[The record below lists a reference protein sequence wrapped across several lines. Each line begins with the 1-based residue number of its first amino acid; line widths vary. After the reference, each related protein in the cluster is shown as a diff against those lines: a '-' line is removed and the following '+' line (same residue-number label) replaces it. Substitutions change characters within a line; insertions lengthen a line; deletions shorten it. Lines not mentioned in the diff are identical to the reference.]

1 MAKGELYL
9 VGIGL
14 SEGQV
19 SLEAIEALKRADVIY
34 VEGYTSAFP
43 TRVSDY
49 VSRLIGRDV
58 HEVDRRVLE
67 EESGGVVLKNALMGM
82 RVALVAVGDPMMA
95 TTHSALL
102 STASRLGV
110 RVRVINGISII
121 CASMGQAGLSIYK
134 LGPVAT
140 VTYPRMG
147 VLSTRAYEVLSE
159 NLKRGL
165 HTLLLLDIRDGGF
178 MDFED
183 ALAVLKDAESRVGGG
198 LLSSGLLGIFES
210 RVGWPDQSIAVS
222 RLDKPPK
229 LREPGVIIVPGLLNP
244 VEEEYLVNVLGADEG
259 LVKGHVEVVRRLANQ
274 P

>member
-67 EESGGVVLKNALMGM
+67 DESGGVVLKNALMGM
-82 RVALVAVGDPMMA
+82 RVALVTVGDPMMA

-102 STASRLGV
+102 SMASKLGV

>member
-102 STASRLGV
+102 SMASRLGV